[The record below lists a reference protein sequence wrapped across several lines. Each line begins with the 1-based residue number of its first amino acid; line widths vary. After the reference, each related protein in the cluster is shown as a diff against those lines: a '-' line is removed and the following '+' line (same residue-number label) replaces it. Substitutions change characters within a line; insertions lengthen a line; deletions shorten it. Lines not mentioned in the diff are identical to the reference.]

1 MFLQSRCS
9 RSSIQVTPIWAGLL
23 IYMLFPYITLCIQS
37 LLSSLVS
44 QKRTDMPILIVG
56 NKMDLPEATGVDEY
70 AVRQA
75 LDVDQVSH
83 TPSSS

>member
-1 MFLQSRCS
+1 MILLLPTFPTRDTKMEWVADSTCF
-9 RSSIQVTPIWAGLL
+9 SIISPCT
-23 IYMLFPYITLCIQS
+23 QS

-75 LDVDQVSH
+75 LDVDQVSR